1 MIEIKKQKEKI
12 QQKKRKQRKRAR
24 EKLKGWTYIQE
35 G

>member
-35 G
+35 S